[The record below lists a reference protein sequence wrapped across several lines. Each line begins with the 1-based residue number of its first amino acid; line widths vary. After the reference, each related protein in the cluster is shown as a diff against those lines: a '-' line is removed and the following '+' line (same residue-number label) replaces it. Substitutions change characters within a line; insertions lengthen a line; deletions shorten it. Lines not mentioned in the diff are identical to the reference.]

1 MTRVP
6 IAETHAVDPP
16 ATQRVASALALHLTV
31 GDVVALRGDLGAG
44 KSVFARAVI
53 HSCGLAGV
61 DVPSP
66 TFTLVQTYAGWRAGQ
81 ALDIAHLDCFRL
93 GDPEEALELG
103 LDELMADHLCLIE
116 WPDRVAP
123 YLPADRLDVTIE
135 IAADGGRLIALA
147 GGRRWSDRLAD
158 ADFSGATP

>member
-16 ATQRVASALALHLTV
+16 ATQRVASALAPHLAI

-66 TFTLVQTYAGWRAGQ
+66 TFTLVQTYAGRRAGQ

-93 GDPEEALELG
+93 EDPEEALELG

-116 WPDRVAP
+116 WPDRIAP

-135 IAADGGRLIALA
+135 IAADGGRFIALA
-147 GGRRWSDRLAD
+147 GGGRWSDRLAA
-158 ADFSGATP
+158 ADLSGATP

>member
-6 IAETHAVDPP
+6 IAETQAVDPP
-16 ATQRVASALALHLTV
+16 ATQRVASALAPHLAV
-31 GDVVALRGDLGAG
+31 GDVVALRGDLGVG

-66 TFTLVQTYAGWRAGQ
+66 TFTLVQTYAGRRAGQ

-93 GDPEEALELG
+93 EDPEEALELG

-116 WPDRVAP
+116 WPDRIAP

-135 IAADGGRLIALA
+135 IAADGGRSIALA

-158 ADFSGATP
+158 ADLSGATP

>member
-6 IAETHAVDPP
+6 IAEIHAVDPP
-16 ATQRVASALALHLTV
+16 ATQRVASALAPHLAV

-66 TFTLVQTYAGWRAGQ
+66 TFTLVQTYAGRRAGQ

-93 GDPEEALELG
+93 EDPEEALELG

-116 WPDRVAP
+116 WPDRIAP

-135 IAADGGRLIALA
+135 IAADGGRFIALV

-158 ADFSGATP
+158 ADLSGATP

>member
-16 ATQRVASALALHLTV
+16 ATQRVASALAPHLAV

-66 TFTLVQTYAGWRAGQ
+66 TFTLVQTYAGRRAGQ

-93 GDPEEALELG
+93 GDPKE
-103 LDELMADHLCLIE
+103 ELMADHLCLIE
-116 WPDRVAP
+116 WPDRIAP

-135 IAADGGRLIALA
+135 IAADGGRFIALA

-158 ADFSGATP
+158 ADLSGATP

>member
-6 IAETHAVDPP
+6 IAESHAADPH
-16 ATQRVASALALHLTV
+16 ATQRIAGALAPHLAA
-31 GDVVALRGDLGAG
+31 GDVVALRGELGAG

-66 TFTLVQTYAGWRAGQ
+66 TFTLVQTYAGRRDGQ
-81 ALDIAHLDCFRL
+81 VLDIAHLDCFRL
-93 GDPEEALELG
+93 EDAEEALELG
-103 LDELMADHLCLIE
+103 LDDLMADHLCLIE

-123 YLPADRLDVTIE
+123 YLPAECLNVTIE
-135 IAADGGRLIALA
+135 ILADGGRHVAFA
-147 GGRRWSDRLAD
+147 GGGRWPAAWRMSICRGLI
-158 ADFSGATP
+158 

>member
-16 ATQRVASALALHLTV
+16 ATQRVASALAPHLAV

-66 TFTLVQTYAGWRAGQ
+66 TFTLVQTYAGRRGTGAGYRP
-81 ALDIAHLDCFRL
+81 F
-93 GDPEEALELG
+93 G
-103 LDELMADHLCLIE
+103 LF
-116 WPDRVAP
+116 PFGRP
-123 YLPADRLDVTIE
+123 R
-135 IAADGGRLIALA
+135 GGPGI
-147 GGRRWSDRLAD
+147 GVG
-158 ADFSGATP
+158 

>member
-16 ATQRVASALALHLTV
+16 ATQRVASALAPHLAV

-66 TFTLVQTYAGWRAGQ
+66 TFTLVQTYAGRRAGQ
-81 ALDIAHLDCFRL
+81 ALDIAHL
-93 GDPEEALELG
+93 P
-103 LDELMADHLCLIE
+103 
-116 WPDRVAP
+116 
-123 YLPADRLDVTIE
+123 IE
-135 IAADGGRLIALA
+135 IAADGGRFIALA

-158 ADFSGATP
+158 ADLSGATP

>member
-6 IAETHAVDPP
+6 IAETYVVDPP
-16 ATQRVASALALHLTV
+16 ATQRVASALAPHLTV
-31 GDVVALRGDLGAG
+31 GDLVALRGDLGAG

-66 TFTLVQTYAGWRAGQ
+66 TFTLVQTYAGRRAGQ

-93 GDPEEALELG
+93 EDPEESLELG

-116 WPDRVAP
+116 WPDRIAP

-135 IAADGGRLIALA
+135 IASDGARSIALA

-158 ADFSGATP
+158 ADLSGATP